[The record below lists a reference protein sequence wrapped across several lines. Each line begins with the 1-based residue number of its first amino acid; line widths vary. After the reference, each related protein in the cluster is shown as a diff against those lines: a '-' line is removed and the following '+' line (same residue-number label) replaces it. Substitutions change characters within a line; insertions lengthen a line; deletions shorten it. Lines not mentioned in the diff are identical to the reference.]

1 MNILQINSG
10 TGWSGGQYQV
20 LLLSRGLRERG
31 HHVVVACP
39 PGSALAEKASKEGLS
54 VEPVRMR
61 GEWDLKAVHDLY
73 RIMRRHRI
81 EVVNTHKPT
90 PHTLA
95 LLPALLARVPV
106 VVATRRVSFPLRRP
120 PL

>member
-54 VEPVRMR
+54 DLNSGTGWSGGQYQVLLLSR
-61 GEWDLKAVHDLY
+61 GLRERGH
-73 RIMRRHRI
+73 H
-81 EVVNTHKPT
+81 
-90 PHTLA
+90 
-95 LLPALLARVPV
+95 V
-106 VVATRRVSFPLRRP
+106 VVACP
-120 PL
+120 PGSALAEKASKEGL